1 MRRPQAVGRVTG
13 TDSHAFFIYVP
24 KYYNS
29 VQRGIFGQKRNGYM
43 KAKTLFSFV
52 GGAVIGAAATIV
64 IVSRT
69 NNILSDAEYKDYLMI
84 TNKDNLIFAYK
95 AFFVDFKHFYNNN
108 QDLMQYVIGN
118 MDEETSNRFLTD
130 MELINSMEQ
139 ANNSGTPSEYT
150 IETTS
155 QSKQQD

>member
-1 MRRPQAVGRVTG
+1 MRRPQAAGRVTG
-13 TDSHAFFIYVP
+13 TDSHAFLYMYRNTIT
-24 KYYNS
+24 
-29 VQRGIFGQKRNGYM
+29 VQRGIFGQKRNRYM
-43 KAKTLFSFV
+43 KTKTLFTFV
-52 GGAVIGAAATIV
+52 GGAIIGAVAAIV

-84 TNKDNLIFAYK
+84 TNKDNLISAYK
-95 AFFVDFKHFYNNN
+95 AFFIDFKQFNNNN
-108 QDLMQYVIGN
+108 QELMRYVIGN

>member
-1 MRRPQAVGRVTG
+1 
-13 TDSHAFFIYVP
+13 
-24 KYYNS
+24 
-29 VQRGIFGQKRNGYM
+29 M

-95 AFFVDFKHFYNNN
+95 TFFVDFKNFYNNN

-139 ANNSGTPSEYT
+139 ANNSGKPSEYT

>member
-1 MRRPQAVGRVTG
+1 
-13 TDSHAFFIYVP
+13 
-24 KYYNS
+24 
-29 VQRGIFGQKRNGYM
+29 
-43 KAKTLFSFV
+43 
-52 GGAVIGAAATIV
+52 
-64 IVSRT
+64 
-69 NNILSDAEYKDYLMI
+69 MI

-95 AFFVDFKHFYNNN
+95 TFFVDFKHFYNNN

-139 ANNSGTPSEYT
+139 ANNSGKPSEYT

>member
-1 MRRPQAVGRVTG
+1 
-13 TDSHAFFIYVP
+13 
-24 KYYNS
+24 
-29 VQRGIFGQKRNGYM
+29 M

-52 GGAVIGAAATIV
+52 GGAVIGAVAAIV

-69 NNILSDAEYKDYLMI
+69 NNIISDAEYKDYLMI
-84 TNKDNLIFAYK
+84 TNKEN
-95 AFFVDFKHFYNNN
+95 FYNNN

-150 IETTS
+150 IEITS

>member
-1 MRRPQAVGRVTG
+1 MR
-13 TDSHAFFIYVP
+13 
-24 KYYNS
+24 
-29 VQRGIFGQKRNGYM
+29 
-43 KAKTLFSFV
+43 
-52 GGAVIGAAATIV
+52 
-64 IVSRT
+64 
-69 NNILSDAEYKDYLMI
+69 
-84 TNKDNLIFAYK
+84 
-95 AFFVDFKHFYNNN
+95 
-108 QDLMQYVIGN
+108 YVIGN

>member
-1 MRRPQAVGRVTG
+1 
-13 TDSHAFFIYVP
+13 
-24 KYYNS
+24 
-29 VQRGIFGQKRNGYM
+29 M
-43 KAKTLFSFV
+43 KTKTLFTFV
-52 GGAVIGAAATIV
+52 GGAIIGAVATIV

-69 NNILSDAEYKDYLMI
+69 NNILSDAEYNDYLMI
-84 TNKDNLIFAYK
+84 TNKDNLISAYK
-95 AFFVDFKHFYNNN
+95 VFFVDFKNFYNNN

-130 MELINSMEQ
+130 MQLINSMEQ